1 LATIVNAT
9 SASEIFTSC
18 PSPVMLRLRSAAR
31 IPMTALSP
39 VAMSH
44 AGSALF
50 TGNSEPTGPV
60 ALAMPDA
67 AFTV

>member
-1 LATIVNAT
+1 MVKAT
-9 SASEIFTSC
+9 SASDNFTSC
-18 PSPVMLRLRSAAR
+18 PSPVTRRWRSAASTP
-31 IPMTALSP
+31 ITALSP

-60 ALAMPDA
+60 AVAMPEA
-67 AFTV
+67 ALTV

>member
-1 LATIVNAT
+1 MVNAT
-9 SASEIFTSC
+9 SASEIFTSW
-18 PSPVMLRLRSAAR
+18 PSPVACRWRSAASMP
-31 IPMTALSP
+31 ITALSP